1 MYQLKTTRMKL
12 FSFLLAGFL
21 VCFVPRA
28 FAQEITVVTED
39 IAPFI
44 FFDKKEQRVSGSA
57 TEMVV
62 EILKRAKLTHRIE
75 IYPWAR
81 SYMLAQR
88 APNVAIYSM
97 TRTPEREKMFKW
109 VGAVEQRDPY
119 LFRLKSRPEINAK
132 TFADLKPFFIGG
144 IRDDATA
151 LYLAKEGLHIDYSS
165 NDAQNL
171 RKLMLKRI
179 DALVIDDQ
187 AINYVANVEKI
198 DSTEIERFF
207 KLDEL
212 SGPLFLAFSLST
224 PDDIVMR
231 CKSALMAM
239 VQDGTYQQ
247 ITQKW
252 NKKAE

>member
-1 MYQLKTTRMKL
+1 
-12 FSFLLAGFL
+12 
-21 VCFVPRA
+21 
-28 FAQEITVVTED
+28 
-39 IAPFI
+39 
-44 FFDKKEQRVSGSA
+44 
-57 TEMVV
+57 
-62 EILKRAKLTHRIE
+62 
-75 IYPWAR
+75 
-81 SYMLAQR
+81 
-88 APNVAIYSM
+88 
-97 TRTPEREKMFKW
+97 
-109 VGAVEQRDPY
+109 
-119 LFRLKSRPEINAK
+119 
-132 TFADLKPFFIGG
+132 
-144 IRDDATA
+144 
-151 LYLAKEGLHIDYSS
+151 
-165 NDAQNL
+165 
-171 RKLMLKRI
+171 MLKRI